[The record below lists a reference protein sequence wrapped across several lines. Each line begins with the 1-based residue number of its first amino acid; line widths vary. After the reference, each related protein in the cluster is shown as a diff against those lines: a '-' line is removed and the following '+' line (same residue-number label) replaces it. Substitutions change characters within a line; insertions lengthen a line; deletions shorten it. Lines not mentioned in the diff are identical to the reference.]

1 MSLHRKNYIAKHG
14 ERFGL
19 LVDQNG
25 IPDFWTTLYLTT
37 NVRHEKHSTQKA
49 FLNHLTHLHLWEMTM
64 GERLFEPY
72 QVCRRPNF
80 LRECPDEKSKIYP

>member
-1 MSLHRKNYIAKHG
+1 MILHRKNYIAKHG

-19 LVDQNG
+19 LVDRNG

-49 FLNHLTHLHLWEMTM
+49 F
-64 GERLFEPY
+64 
-72 QVCRRPNF
+72 
-80 LRECPDEKSKIYP
+80 